1 MLLHNSNVINIQNR
15 KNKKVIII
23 NGKKQLKPINI
34 NVPGDPSSAA
44 FFVALTLLNRKSSL
58 KIKNVGLNKTRTGF
72 YQILKKQKAQIKFLN
87 IKKINNEPR
96 GDIIV
101 KSCKIKPFK
110 TDKSFYVNSTDEYP
124 ILFAMA
130 ALINGTSIF
139 KGIGELVNKES
150 NRIVEMQ
157 KILKQIGVKSK
168 FSKGILKIF
177 GKGMINASNKRVIV
191 PSLGDHRICMSSFV
205 LAVLT
210 GAQFQINNFETVYTS
225 APSFLKI
232 MKLIGMHF
240 EIQS

>member
-1 MLLHNSNVINIQNR
+1 M
-15 KNKKVIII
+15 
-23 NGKKQLKPINI
+23 
-34 NVPGDPSSAA
+34 
-44 FFVALTLLNRKSSL
+44 
-58 KIKNVGLNKTRTGF
+58 
-72 YQILKKQKAQIKFLN
+72 
-87 IKKINNEPR
+87 
-96 GDIIV
+96 
-101 KSCKIKPFK
+101 KSCKIKPIK

-157 KILKQIGVKSK
+157 KILKQIGVKSR